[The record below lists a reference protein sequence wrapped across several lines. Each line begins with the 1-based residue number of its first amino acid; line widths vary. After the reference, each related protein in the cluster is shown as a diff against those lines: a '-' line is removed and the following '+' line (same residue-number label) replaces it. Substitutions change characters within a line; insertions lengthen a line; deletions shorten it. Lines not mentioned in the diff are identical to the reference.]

1 MKTELMRTMPHF
13 TLTTISGETIDYAKD
28 VWQRK
33 NLVLIAVPAGAGE
46 RELSQEY
53 APLASEDTKVVITSA
68 AVSGITPPAVV
79 LADRWGEIA
88 HTAAG
93 AAVTDLPRL
102 DDLRTWLEH
111 IRQRCPECEGEAR

>member
-1 MKTELMRTMPHF
+1 MTTERMRTMPHF

-33 NLVLIAVPAGAGE
+33 NLVLIAVPAGADA
-46 RELSQEY
+46 RELSQRY
-53 APLASEDTKVVITSA
+53 APLASEDTTVVITSA
-68 AVSGITPPAVV
+68 AVSGIPPPSVV
-79 LADRWGEIA
+79 LADQWGEIA
-88 HTAAG
+88 HTAAS
-93 AAVTDLPRL
+93 ATFTDLPRP